1 MENYLKTLQAIKDR
15 GTVKPAA
22 RANMPGTKSLFGH
35 QFEQDLSKGFPALT
49 TKKLYWKGVVVEL
62 MWFLRGDTNIK
73 YLDDHKVRKMWH
85 QDAYNYYCKIAS
97 ANDTEVNSILM
108 SVFDTMGI
116 EPSKHENADSYRMFT
131 FEEFCKVIK
140 ETERND
146 LPKYGNYI
154 LGDCGYQYGKVWRDW
169 TNFVGNNGN
178 ALYYNNIDQI
188 LDRIKGLLDNP
199 QGRRHV
205 LTAWDPAHIGQ
216 LALEWCH
223 AMCQFNCR
231 PLTFEERID
240 VYVDRGNEIF
250 ENIDE
255 AHLNIHGIPKYYL
268 DSKLFQRSADC
279 YLGVPLNIA
288 SYSLLTHMFA
298 EICNMIP
305 GYFIHSFGDV
315 HIYDDHKEVVELQL
329 TREPYPLPTLVFS
342 DNAKSV
348 LSNIKKLNDEGKL
361 TSETL
366 TAQFESFK
374 LDDFILYNYKFHPA
388 IEANLSTGMI
398 K

>member
-1 MENYLKTLQAIKDR
+1 MENYLNTLKAIKNK

-22 RANMPGTKSLFGH
+22 RANMPGTKSLFGY
-35 QFEQDLSKGFPALT
+35 QFEQDLSEGFPALT

-73 YLDDHKVRKMWH
+73 YLDDYKVRKMWH
-85 QDAYNYYCKIAS
+85 EDAYNYYCKIAKT
-97 ANDTEVNSILM
+97 DDVEVNSILKA
-108 SVFDTMGI
+108 VFDNIDGEEKIISHQIM
-116 EPSKHENADSYRMFT
+116 SFD
-131 FEEFCKVIK
+131 EFCEVIK
-140 ETERND
+140 NTDRD
-146 LPKYGNYI
+146 KLPIYSNYI
-154 LGDCGYQYGKVWRDW
+154 LGDCGYQYGKVWRNWETIDYW
-169 TNFVGNNGN
+169 MNGTRPMPIHKN
-178 ALYYNNIDQI
+178 TDQI
-188 LDRIKGLLDNP
+188 LIAIKGLLNNP

-205 LTAWDPAHIGQ
+205 VSAWDPAHIGQ

-223 AMCQFNCR
+223 ALFQFNCR

-255 AHLNIHGIPKYYL
+255 IALNIYNIPKYYL
-268 DSKLFQRSADC
+268 DSKLFQRSADAN
-279 YLGVPLNIA
+279 LGVPLNIA

-315 HIYDDHKEVVELQL
+315 HIYDNHIDAVNLQL

-342 DNAKSV
+342 ENAKML
-348 LSNIKKLNDEGKL
+348 LSDIKKLNDSNELDSEKL
-361 TSETL
+361 TGL
-366 TAQFESFK
+366 FKSFAF
-374 LDDFILYNYKFHPA
+374 DDFVLDNYQFHPA
-388 IEANLSTGMI
+388 IEAELSTGMA

>member
-1 MENYLKTLQAIKDR
+1 MENYLNTLKAIRDK

-22 RANMPGTKSLFGH
+22 RVNMPGTKSLFGY

-73 YLDDHKVRKMWH
+73 YLDDYKVRKMWH
-85 QDAYNYYCKIAS
+85 QDAYNYYCKIAA
-97 ANDTEVNSILM
+97 ANNNEVNSILKAVPDGNDNEKV
-108 SVFDTMGI
+108 SYQILSFD
-116 EPSKHENADSYRMFT
+116 
-131 FEEFCKVIK
+131 EFCDIIK
-140 ETERND
+140 KTDRNE

-154 LGDCGYQYGKVWRDW
+154 LGDCGYQYGKVWRNW

-199 QGRRHV
+199 QGRRHI

-240 VYVDRGNEIF
+240 VYIDRGNEIF

-255 AHLNIHGIPKYYL
+255 THLNIHGIPKYYL

-279 YLGVPLNIA
+279 ILGVPLNIA

-305 GYFIHSFGDV
+305 GYFIHTFADV
-315 HIYDDHKEVVELQL
+315 HIYDNHIDAANLQL
-329 TREPYPLPTLVFS
+329 TREPYPLPTLIFS

-366 TAQFESFK
+366 TAQFEQFKFEDFK
-374 LDDFILYNYKFHPA
+374 LDNYRFHDI
-388 IEANLSTGMI
+388 IEADLSTGMV